1 MVETLEE
8 RRAEFDAHV
17 WNHVDDA
24 FQKAFDTRRPL
35 SDSELAFIDELID
48 VLAEGKTDEVVAET
62 IRSSLRSE
70 TEHTWILIQL
80 VGLTRNKV
88 LTDLRSV
95 VTALSGAVSIPSRP
109 DRLAESDEAWA
120 IAGPYLAAWVKKTFK
135 PLVEYDDRQDA
146 IEALNQATWPG
157 YIRQERAKRQGHEA
171 EGRIAQVLFALGI
184 PFEPKAK
191 ADNPLTGD
199 AQVSGVSFDIVIP
212 AVELP
217 VLVVKSTV
225 QTANIGQFGESKVDL
240 EIQEAQQVLGDSLGG
255 DKPILVAFVDGVG
268 FYSNTQGL
276 HGALGGADEFAQ
288 FKTIWK
294 IPVIGASLLE
304 ISLELAL
311 PDLSLH
317 QSFLDRHSHG
327 VRAQELTDEVR
338 EETAAD
344 SVEAGEGLIVRL

>member
-1 MVETLEE
+1 LVESIEE
-8 RRAEFDAHV
+8 RRAEFDVHV

-35 SDSELAFIDELID
+35 SESELAFINDLID
-48 VLAEGKTDEVVAET
+48 VLAVGKADDVVAET
-62 IRSSLRSE
+62 IRASLKAE
-70 TEHTWILIQL
+70 PDHTWVLIQL

-95 VTALSGAVSIPSRP
+95 ATALPGTVSIPSRP
-109 DRLAESDEAWA
+109 ERLAASDEAWA
-120 IAGPYLAAWVKKTFK
+120 LVGPYLAAWVRKTFK
-135 PLVEYDDRQDA
+135 PLVEYEDRKDA

-171 EGRIAQVLFALGI
+171 EGRIAQVLFALEI
-184 PFEPKAK
+184 PFEPKGK

-199 AQVSGVSFDIVIP
+199 AQVSGVSFDIVVPAIEIP
-212 AVELP
+212 G
-217 VLVVKSTV
+217 LVVKSTV

-255 DKPILVAFVDGVG
+255 DKPVLVAFVDGVG

-276 HGALGGADEFAQ
+276 HGALGGADEFSQ

-294 IPVIGASLLE
+294 IPVIGASLLG

-311 PDLSLH
+311 PDLALH
-317 QSFLDRHSHG
+317 QSFLDRYSHG
-327 VRAQELTDEVR
+327 ITAKDLTDEVR
-338 EETAAD
+338 EETAAA